1 MPKLSDIVTKFDT
14 ARKAVG
20 GVNSFLF
27 DAAIS
32 SMNAD
37 KEKEYP
43 SMLFMPPFGNFSD
56 ADMTTK
62 DYKIDFFLFDLWF
75 PNSDGETRTQ
85 QDVWQALEDKAIAIV
100 KLIDEDGPN
109 YGLLNPT
116 KEPVI
121 VYSPYPMHN
130 DKLMGV
136 KCSFNMR
143 IFYGC

>member
-1 MPKLSDIVTKFDT
+1 MPKLVDIVTKFDT
-14 ARKAVG
+14 TRKAVG
-20 GVNSFLF
+20 GINNFLC
-27 DAAIS
+27 DTAVS

-43 SMLFMPPFGNFSD
+43 AMLLWIPVGNFINPEMD
-56 ADMTTK
+56 TK
-62 DYKIDFFLFDLWF
+62 DYKIDFALFDLWF
-75 PNSDGETRTQ
+75 PNSDNETRTKE
-85 QDVWQALEDKAIAIV
+85 DVWQALEAKAKSIV
-100 KLIDEDGPN
+100 ALIEEDRPD

-121 VYSPYPMHN
+121 AYSPYPLHN
-130 DKLMGV
+130 DKLIGV